1 MPLTLTWEALHARYD
16 SDEEVS
22 AAAKLSV
29 SRVLIYPKPI
39 QLFEDCGFPSPLM
52 GAIAKQAHEKPTT
65 IQSKKCSK
73 PYGLRV
79 AAVYGGVS
87 KLDQFS
93 ELKAGGCE
101 IVVATPGTRR
111 LIDLLKMKALTM
123 TRATYLVLDEADR
136 MFDLGFEPQIRSIYY
151 IVGQVIVGDIGLAN
165 EDVTQVANVI
175 PSDAEKMP

>member
-1 MPLTLTWEALHARYD
+1 MIIVTKPSDPIAGD
-16 SDEEVS
+16 S
-22 AAAKLSV
+22 
-29 SRVLIYPKPI
+29 
-39 QLFEDCGFPSPLM
+39 
-52 GAIAKQAHEKPTT
+52 
-65 IQSKKCSK
+65 
-73 PYGLRV
+73 GLRV

-123 TRATYLVLDEADR
+123 TRATYLV
-136 MFDLGFEPQIRSIYY
+136 
-151 IVGQVIVGDIGLAN
+151 IVGDIGLAN